1 MAEECLDSIS
11 KKSKDVNGR
20 NNEADFRDRWRKQLS
35 IAIQSCNSRIIL
47 KKLSKLS
54 NCHFDDYVYDREIQH
69 FVN

>member
-1 MAEECLDSIS
+1 MAEEYLDSIS

-35 IAIQSCNSRIIL
+35 IAIKSCNSRVIL

-54 NCHFDDYVYDREIQH
+54 NCHFDYYVYDREIQH
-69 FVN
+69 FVH